1 MRKLKKCEKGIT
13 LIALVITIIVLLIL
27 AGISIAM
34 LTGEN
39 GILNKGTTAKEKT
52 EEATVEEKVKLE
64 TAGSFNDEGKIN
76 LEDLNEN
83 LRKNIKGITY
93 KGKEITETGAEN
105 ENRIQSLPATVNVD
119 GYNVV
124 IRKDGSIVT
133 TQWKQNDTEITNGD
147 ITLKIGDYVN
157 YDELSNGQ
165 KSTTIGTEESGTSS
179 SQSLSTEDLSWRV
192 WGIGENGGLELISD
206 DPTTSTIGLYGEKGY
221 LNGVKIINN
230 TCNEL
235 YGKGKYAE
243 SARGLDIE
251 DIKKFS
257 DPSLLPKS
265 PNHGNLWKCRF
276 LENAEY
282 MQYSES
288 TDNGKTWSDWID
300 ITNSSAQI
308 FKMPGKSEIISKENH
323 GESEEIKV
331 NDLNGG
337 LRNAIEDEN
346 IRNMLCGTKEGSF
359 LLASQVIRITSA
371 YFAYVQFP
379 MYALNPVFTGLLGP
393 TETLY
398 DTRNISKE
406 INFPYRAVVSLQL
419 DIQLEGSSESGWIIK

>member
-1 MRKLKKCEKGIT
+1 MRKLRKCEKGIT

-64 TAGSFNDEGKIN
+64 TSGSFNDEGKIN

-165 KSTTIGTEESGTSS
+165 KSTTIGIEESGTSS

-192 WGIGENGGLELISD
+192 LEIGENGGLELISD
-206 DPTTSTIGLYGEKGY
+206 NPTTSTIGLYGEEGY
-221 LNGVKIINN
+221 LDGVKIINN
-230 TCNEL
+230 TCDEL

-243 SARGLDIE
+243 SARGLNAE
-251 DIKKFS
+251 DINKLFNS
-257 DPSLLPKS
+257 SQQINLNGGD
-265 PNHGNLWKCRF
+265 LWKCRF

-300 ITNSSAQI
+300 ITNFSAQI
-308 FKMPGKSEIISKENH
+308 FKMPGKSKIISKENP
-323 GESEEIKV
+323 GESEEI
-331 NDLNGG
+331 
-337 LRNAIEDEN
+337 R
-346 IRNMLCGTKEGSF
+346 IRNESLWMSDLENEDIRNVLCGTMETATSF
-359 LLASQVIRITSA
+359 TLASQSSSKASNGCMDFSFFGFLNSLGGIMKDYSA
-371 YFAYVQFP
+371 IYSSNNSSYEGKF
-379 MYALNPVFTGLLGP
+379 
-393 TETLY
+393 
-398 DTRNISKE
+398 S
-406 INFPYRAVVSLQL
+406 YRAVVSLQP
-419 DIQLEGSSESGWIIK
+419 DIELEGSSENGWTIK

>member
-52 EEATVEEKVKLE
+52 EEATAEEKVKLE

-165 KSTTIGTEESGTSS
+165 KSTTIGTEESGTNS
-179 SQSLSTEDLSWRV
+179 SQSLSTENLSWRV
-192 WGIGENGGLELISD
+192 LGIGENGGLELISD
-206 DPTTSTIGLYGEKGY
+206 NPTTSTIGLYGEKGY

-257 DPSLLPKS
+257 DPSLLQKS
-265 PNHGNLWKCRF
+265 PNYGNLWKCRF

-308 FKMPGKSEIISKENH
+308 FKMPGKSEIISKENP
-323 GESEEIKV
+323 GESEEI
-331 NDLNGG
+331 
-337 LRNAIEDEN
+337 R
-346 IRNMLCGTKEGSF
+346 IRNEALWMGNLENEDIRNVLCGTMETATSF
-359 LLASQVIRITSA
+359 ILASQSTNIPNGCVEFSFRAFLNSLDGIMKEYTAIYSSDNSSYERKATYRI
-371 YFAYVQFP
+371 
-379 MYALNPVFTGLLGP
+379 
-393 TETLY
+393 
-398 DTRNISKE
+398 
-406 INFPYRAVVSLQL
+406 VVSLQP
-419 DIQLEGSSESGWIIK
+419 DIELEGSSENGWTIK